1 MKKIML
7 TIPDEF
13 EGDFDD
19 NRFHEFFGRTKGEL
33 RHQTNNPDG
42 IGIIFGNYE
51 VETMRMLEQAFDEA
65 EVVKDEPMQTIGKD
79 RNDTAHDKVVNH
91 CDDRR

>member
-19 NRFHEFFGRTKGEL
+19 NRFHEFFGRTEGEL

-51 VETMRMLEQAFDEA
+51 VEIMRMLEQAFDEA
-65 EVVKDEPMQTIGKD
+65 EVVRDEPMQTIGKD
-79 RNDTAHDKVVNH
+79 RNDTAHDKSVE
-91 CDDRR
+91 RA

>member
-1 MKKIML
+1 MKKITL

-13 EGDFDD
+13 EGDFDE
-19 NRFHEFFGRTKGEL
+19 NRFHEFFERTKGEL
-33 RHQTNNPDG
+33 GYG

-51 VETMRMLEQAFDEA
+51 AETMRMLEQAFDEA

-79 RNDTAHDKVVNH
+79 RDDATHDKSVE
-91 CDDRR
+91 RT

>member
-1 MKKIML
+1 MKKITL

-13 EGDFDD
+13 EGDFDE
-19 NRFHEFFGRTKGEL
+19 NRFHEFFERTKGEL

-51 VETMRMLEQAFDEA
+51 VETMLMLEQAFDEA

-79 RNDTAHDKVVNH
+79 RDDTTHDKSVE
-91 CDDRR
+91 RT